1 MFGFLKKNKDN
12 NLYAPVT
19 GEMIAIE
26 NVPDQMF
33 AEKMMGDGVGFKF
46 DGNTVYSPCDGE
58 ITMIANTLHAV
69 GIKAANGAEILIH
82 IGLDT
87 VQLNGQGFK
96 VITKAGSKVKKGTPI
111 IEVDQ
116 EFMKKN
122 NINLT
127 TPMVITNSDEFS
139 YDIKMDSSNV
149 VSGDTMIVEFK

>member
-1 MFGFLKKNKDN
+1 MFGFFKKNKDN

-19 GEMIAIE
+19 GEMIEIE

>member
-19 GEMIAIE
+19 GEMIEIE